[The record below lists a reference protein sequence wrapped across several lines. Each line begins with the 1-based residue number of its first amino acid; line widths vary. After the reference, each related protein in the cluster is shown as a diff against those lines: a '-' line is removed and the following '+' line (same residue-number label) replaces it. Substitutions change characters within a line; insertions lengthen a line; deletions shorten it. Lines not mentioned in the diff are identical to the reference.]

1 MPLAVA
7 VIGGPI
13 VALLQML
20 RRENTKQHGESRQ
33 LLERVADK
41 VDAVGTKLDDHIGWH
56 KGRGR

>member
-20 RRENTKQHGESRQ
+20 RHENTKQHGESRQ